1 MINFDLEYFRA
12 VQNAHGF
19 ETERDVLLA
28 EEKLR
33 LKRELETSISCENAF
48 RNGEPQKFI
57 VTASSQKNKCNIVAF
72 PNEPLYAGDYI
83 DCYGEKWIVTE
94 VSPVNTLQLS
104 GEMLQCNFLLKFQN
118 KTPDIIER
126 WAVLDSGVYSTTIA
140 GGNPIYYPNTQY
152 KVWLPLDQET
162 QKLYIDKRFP
172 VDRIQDQF
180 GNTILSVYRFTA
192 YDAVSESNGSGSHLL
207 VMKAKSDEYK
217 PGVDNIDLMVC
228 DYISGNDESQDE
240 GWY

>member
-1 MINFDLEYFRA
+1 MVNIDLEYFRT
-12 VQNAHGF
+12 VQNAMGF
-19 ETERDVLLA
+19 DTERDVLLA

-33 LKRELETSISCENAF
+33 LREELETSICCENAL

-57 VTASSQKNKCNIVAF
+57 VTASKQKNKCDIVAF
-72 PNEPLYAGDYI
+72 PDEPLYAGDYI

-104 GEMLQCNFLLKFQN
+104 GVMLQCNFLLRFQN
-118 KTPDIIER
+118 GTSDIIER

-140 GGNPIYYPNTQY
+140 GEKPVFYPNAQY
-152 KVWLPLDQET
+152 KVWLPLDEDT
-162 QKLYIDKRFP
+162 RLLHVDKRFA
-172 VDRIQDQF
+172 VEKITDQK
-180 GNTILSVYRFTA
+180 GDAILSVYRFTTH
-192 YDAVSESNGSGSHLL
+192 DGISESNGSGAHLL

-217 PGVDNIDLMVC
+217 PGADNIDLMVC
-228 DYISGNDESQDE
+228 NYISGIGGTQDD